1 MKILAVSDKEVGLLN
16 SPEIKPRFKDI
27 NLIISCGD
35 LQFNYL
41 EYIINGLDV
50 PMYYVLG
57 NHAFRMDRSD
67 GSRQTELCGA
77 INLHQRVIRDCTGLL
92 VAGVEGSLLYNFG
105 PHQYSQGD
113 MWLKVITLLPM
124 LIYNKIRYGRYLD
137 VFVTHAPP
145 WKIHDGSDR
154 PHQGIKAFLW
164 LDQVFQPRFHL
175 HGHIHVYRQD
185 TIIETLVGKTRVI
198 NVYGHRVIN
207 MPDEHIR

>member
-1 MKILAVSDKEVGLLN
+1 MKILAISDKEVGLLYN
-16 SPEIKPRFKDI
+16 PEIKARFKDV

-67 GSRQTELCGA
+67 GSRQNELCGA
-77 INLHQRVIRDCTGLL
+77 INVHQRVIRDCSGLL
-92 VAGVEGSLLYNFG
+92 IAGVEGSLLYNYG

-113 MWLKVITLLPM
+113 MWLKVIALFPI

-145 WKIHDGSDR
+145 WKIHDASDR

-164 LDQVFQPRFHL
+164 LDKVFQPRFHL

-185 TIIETLVGKTRVI
+185 TVIETLVGKTRVI

-207 MPDEHIR
+207 IPEEHIR